1 MKSVSIIPKT
11 FIGLLLLFSITT
23 FGQANQEKI
32 QGTWKVD
39 KVDFDKSFVASE
51 KLANKV
57 IGTIFRFDN
66 CLLTI
71 SKEENGVSE
80 SKSGTYSLIGNKLT
94 IGGADQPAA
103 EILLL
108 NETKLMIKLPR
119 QQGILYFSKS

>member
-1 MKSVSIIPKT
+1 MKSVSIIPTT

-39 KVDFDKSFVASE
+39 KIELDKRFADSE
-51 KLANKV
+51 KLMDKV

-71 SKEENGVSE
+71 TKQENGVSD
-80 SKSGTYSLIGNKLT
+80 SKSGMYSLIGNKLT

-108 NETKLMIKLPR
+108 NESKLTIKLPR
-119 QQGILYFSKS
+119 QQGILHFIKS